1 VRKRVRRSPDDDL
14 RRVYSDHVDAVYAFF
29 AYSVPRA
36 DAEDLTAST
45 FERVVKAW
53 RSYDSRKAGERTWI
67 LTIARNLLTD
77 HYRRRSHR
85 DAVSTDEHPVLLEGL
100 AEAGGTEAVLS
111 NDQLR
116 AWLAPLGER
125 AREVVALRYAA
136 DLSTTDIASLLD
148 LTPANVHQILS
159 RSLRRLREELE
170 GSRDAEIASGPVTDD
185 A

>member
-1 VRKRVRRSPDDDL
+1 VPIRPRKRPDETL
-14 RRVYSDHVDAVYAFF
+14 RRIYADHVQAVYAFF
-29 AYSVPRA
+29 SYSVSRA

-45 FERVVKAW
+45 FERVIRAW
-53 RSYDSRKAGERTWI
+53 SSYDPRKAGERTWI

-100 AEAGGTEAVLS
+100 ADLDNLDRVL
-111 NDQLR
+111 DADELR
-116 AWLAPLGER
+116 AWLAPLGDR

-136 DLSTTDIASLLD
+136 DLPAADIAELLG
-148 LTPANVHQILS
+148 LSAANVHQILS

-170 GSRDAEIASGPVTDD
+170 HPTDVSFPPGQP
-185 A
+185 